1 MLQDKVPLTDFIEEA
16 RTHIEQAEKGL
27 LNMEQGDYDAETLN
41 GVFRAIHSIKG
52 TAGYFDL
59 KKVVQLSHAMEN
71 LLGELRE
78 KADKI
83 SSDIVDALLGA
94 TDVLGQMVNH
104 PSTSEE
110 VRIED
115 HVSYIKSFISE
126 GKAQEQASSAE
137 DAWEMLNSLFEE
149 EQPVL
154 AASLEDEA
162 SQVTINKIPVEKPKQ
177 QESRPAKI
185 LEDSI
190 KVSVSLLNDLLTI
203 ASEMVLGRNQ
213 LLRIVD
219 KSHGTNNELEIIA
232 QKINSTTTLL
242 QEKVM
247 KARMQPIAYV
257 FNKFPRIVRELSR
270 TMEKEVELVLRG
282 TNVELDKS
290 IIEALVDPLTH
301 IVRNAMD
308 HGIEDTVT
316 RENANK
322 SFAGTLSLEAYQEAG
337 KVIIEIKDD
346 GRGLNIE
353 KIKKKI
359 IEKGFANESQ
369 LQAMNEQDIFAFIF
383 RPGFSTAEKVTDIS
397 GRGVGMDV
405 VKTNIEKIGGKIKIL
420 SELGVGTTVRLLLP
434 LTLAIMSSIIVKSNE
449 ECFAVPQANLGGC
462 VLIQPEEKNN
472 QTIEFV
478 HEYPVLR
485 MNGRLLPIVRLS
497 DILDVSQGRESAQSY
512 FSDTQRTFRILI
524 IKGSNQLFGL
534 AVDAVCDYEE
544 ILVKPVPHGLKRCQ
558 CFSGVTVLGD
568 GKIAMI
574 LDTENIRMM
583 AKINLVEGRLQSPQK
598 EDSISQ
604 NRNEKQQLLLFK
616 TSGPEILGLDIA
628 MVSRIEEIDAA
639 GIEIIGDHEYIQFR
653 GQSLRI
659 IRPEKFLPISQG
671 KSQGARL
678 YIIIPKL
685 VKYPMGII
693 AEEIIDTITA
703 SVRMDNNGV
712 SGKGVLGSTILN
724 GRIAVLVNIYELFEQ
739 AAPEHYSQEKIG
751 QETMD
756 QGKKAVLLVE
766 DTPFFAKMAK
776 GYLEWAGYEVLMAEN
791 GQEALEILEK
801 NHVDIVVSD
810 IEMPVMNG
818 IELVRAIRSNEK
830 LKALPV
836 IALTSLTRE
845 DQKEKG
851 LRAGFDRYEQKLDR
865 TILLESVAA
874 MLQGIRS

>member
-16 RTHIEQAEKGL
+16 RTHIEQAERGL

-290 IIEALVDPLTH
+290 SIEALVDPLTH

-316 RENANK
+316 RENVNK
-322 SFAGTLSLEAYQEAG
+322 
-337 KVIIEIKDD
+337 
-346 GRGLNIE
+346 
-353 KIKKKI
+353 
-359 IEKGFANESQ
+359 
-369 LQAMNEQDIFAFIF
+369 
-383 RPGFSTAEKVTDIS
+383 
-397 GRGVGMDV
+397 
-405 VKTNIEKIGGKIKIL
+405 KT
-420 SELGVGTTVRLLLP
+420 
-434 LTLAIMSSIIVKSNE
+434 
-449 ECFAVPQANLGGC
+449 
-462 VLIQPEEKNN
+462 IQNK
-472 QTIEFV
+472 
-478 HEYPVLR
+478 
-485 MNGRLLPIVRLS
+485 
-497 DILDVSQGRESAQSY
+497 
-512 FSDTQRTFRILI
+512 TQRSLSRTRD
-524 IKGSNQLFGL
+524 GAVRRAL
-534 AVDAVCDYEE
+534 AVA
-544 ILVKPVPHGLKRCQ
+544 
-558 CFSGVTVLGD
+558 
-568 GKIAMI
+568 
-574 LDTENIRMM
+574 
-583 AKINLVEGRLQSPQK
+583 
-598 EDSISQ
+598 
-604 NRNEKQQLLLFK
+604 
-616 TSGPEILGLDIA
+616 
-628 MVSRIEEIDAA
+628 RICLADR
-639 GIEIIGDHEYIQFR
+639 R
-653 GQSLRI
+653 G
-659 IRPEKFLPISQG
+659 
-671 KSQGARL
+671 
-678 YIIIPKL
+678 
-685 VKYPMGII
+685 
-693 AEEIIDTITA
+693 
-703 SVRMDNNGV
+703 
-712 SGKGVLGSTILN
+712 
-724 GRIAVLVNIYELFEQ
+724 
-739 AAPEHYSQEKIG
+739 
-751 QETMD
+751 
-756 QGKKAVLLVE
+756 
-766 DTPFFAKMAK
+766 
-776 GYLEWAGYEVLMAEN
+776 AGYA
-791 GQEALEILEK
+791 GQ
-801 NHVDIVVSD
+801 
-810 IEMPVMNG
+810 
-818 IELVRAIRSNEK
+818 
-830 LKALPV
+830 
-836 IALTSLTRE
+836 
-845 DQKEKG
+845 
-851 LRAGFDRYEQKLDR
+851 LRAVER
-865 TILLESVAA
+865 AA
-874 MLQGIRS
+874 RHPFG